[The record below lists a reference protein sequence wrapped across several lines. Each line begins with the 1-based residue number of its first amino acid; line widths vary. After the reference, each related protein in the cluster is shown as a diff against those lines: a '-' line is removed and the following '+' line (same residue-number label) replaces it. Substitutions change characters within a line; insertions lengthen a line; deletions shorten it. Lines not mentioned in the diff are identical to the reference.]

1 MRAYL
6 LLVML
11 FGTTSFA
18 GEGRVTLEVGDVVP
32 KFKAVDD
39 QGRPW
44 DSADHVGKEV
54 VVIYFY
60 PADLT
65 KECTEQA
72 CGFQK
77 RLQEM
82 KSAGVTVVGISGDKS
97 NNHQLFK
104 KLHSLKFPLLSDVQ
118 GKVAHRFGV
127 PTRSGGQITRIV
139 DGQQKTLSR
148 GVTAQRWTF
157 VVGRDGTIIH
167 KDTKVSAATDCDSVL
182 KVVRQLTASTQ

>member
-1 MRAYL
+1 MRSL
-6 LLVML
+6 LLL
-11 FGTTSFA
+11 ILLLNATSFA
-18 GEGRVTLEVGDVVP
+18 GEARVTLEVGDEVP
-32 KFKAVDD
+32 EFTAVDD
-39 QGRPW
+39 TGKTW
-44 DSADHVGKEV
+44 NSADHIGKKV

-65 KECTEQA
+65 EDCTQQA

-82 KSAGVTVVGISGDKS
+82 KSAGVTVVGVSGDKS

-104 KLHSLKFPLLSDVQ
+104 KLHSLKFPLLSDVH

-139 DGQQKTLSR
+139 GGQQKTLSR

-167 KDTKVSAATDCDSVL
+167 KDTRVSAATDCDSVL